1 MRDEAMAQLLPL
13 ADTEP
18 AGDLRRRCVLNF
30 QRLQDAPF
38 RFEAMIRAST
48 AREAPGDWVGRGL
61 LGLTLLSQVL
71 RVQPDSVEEIIA
83 GLPGALNSRGYLG
96 EILPTG
102 CVDENQVAGHNAL
115 LRGLAEYF
123 LWKKDPRARAIL
135 GTTVQELMLPMAPLL
150 PQYPDRKLEKL
161 ADGVPIGLTVRNEG
175 AWVGLSTDVGVV
187 FFTLDGLTQTHAITP
202 SPELR
207 GLIEAMIARYAQLEI
222 RAMSA
227 QTHSTLSTLRGIL
240 RWWSDVDSRPDY
252 LALVRER
259 YALYQAV
266 AETEH
271 FANYNWFDR
280 PRWTE
285 ACAVVDSFLLAL
297 ELWRVTREPAY
308 LTAAHRVY
316 FNALSYA
323 QRPNGGFGC
332 DHCVGA
338 DGRVELAPHPEIFEA
353 PWCCSMRG
361 AEGLAVAARALAAT
375 DQEARRVAPLFYFEG
390 DATLRFAD
398 GTARVRCVSEYP
410 SAGRV
415 EWTVLESTLQE
426 PVTWSCFVPPGVAD
440 EGMRLRQD
448 GRDVGLVP
456 DGAGFVGAAVS
467 LKAGAHL
474 ELQFPLNVR
483 AEAPAA
489 ASRTEGHRRFACG
502 PLVLGLEASAAG
514 TTGVLPSDLDF
525 AAEGRARFRCRRT
538 GVVLAP
544 FNDVTYRS
552 EAEARAHRT
561 RLLFPVSQP
570 TLAPQE

>member
-1 MRDEAMAQLLPL
+1 
-13 ADTEP
+13 
-18 AGDLRRRCVLNF
+18 
-30 QRLQDAPF
+30 
-38 RFEAMIRAST
+38 
-48 AREAPGDWVGRGL
+48 
-61 LGLTLLSQVL
+61 
-71 RVQPDSVEEIIA
+71 
-83 GLPGALNSRGYLG
+83 
-96 EILPTG
+96 
-102 CVDENQVAGHNAL
+102 
-115 LRGLAEYF
+115 
-123 LWKKDPRARAIL
+123 
-135 GTTVQELMLPMAPLL
+135 
-150 PQYPDRKLEKL
+150 
-161 ADGVPIGLTVRNEG
+161 
-175 AWVGLSTDVGVV
+175 
-187 FFTLDGLTQTHAITP
+187 
-202 SPELR
+202 
-207 GLIEAMIARYAQLEI
+207 
-222 RAMSA
+222 
-227 QTHSTLSTLRGIL
+227 
-240 RWWSDVDSRPDY
+240 
-252 LALVRER
+252 
-259 YALYQAV
+259 
-266 AETEH
+266 
-271 FANYNWFDR
+271 
-280 PRWTE
+280 
-285 ACAVVDSFLLAL
+285 
-297 ELWRVTREPAY
+297 
-308 LTAAHRVY
+308 VY

-467 LKAGAHL
+467 LRAGAHL

-502 PLVLGLEASAAG
+502 PLVLGLEASAAA